1 MIDVVIVGACRSAIG
16 KFGGSLS
23 ATPAVKLGSA
33 VIESAVKRSGLSVED
48 VDYVIMG
55 NVLQAN
61 LGQNPARQASI
72 GAGIGVDVPAF
83 TVNEVCGSGL
93 KAVHLG
99 MQSIMLGEND
109 TVVVGGFENM
119 SMAPQYLENAR
130 FGTKLR
136 PLETHD
142 AIFRDG
148 LIDAFSNDLMG
159 ITAENIA
166 KKYNVGRER
175 QDAFALDSQL
185 KASQAIKDGKFKEEI
200 VPIPVKDGFFEED
213 EFVRHNSTIEG
224 LERLKPS
231 FIKDGTVTAGNA
243 SGINDGSAA
252 LVLMSREKAEAMNL
266 TILATIEG
274 YAEIGMDPSLMGY
287 SPYYA
292 IEKLLAKK
300 NIAHDIVDR
309 YEINEAFASQSI
321 AVLDDL
327 KLDLTRVNVNG
338 GAIALG
344 HPIGSSGARILVSL
358 IHELRREELS
368 TGVASLCIGGGL
380 GMAMLIKT
388 EF

>member
-1 MIDVVIVGACRSAIG
+1 MRDVVIVGACRSAIG

-136 PLETHD
+136 PLETQD
-142 AIFRDG
+142 AIFKDG

-166 KKYNVGRER
+166 KKYNVSRER

-185 KASQAIKDGKFKEEI
+185 KASRAIKEGKFKEEI
-200 VPIPVKDGFFEED
+200 VPIPVKDGMFEED

-231 FIKDGTVTAGNA
+231 FIKEGTVTAGNA

-266 TILATIEG
+266 PILATIEG

-292 IEKLLAKK
+292 IKKLLSKQS
-300 NIAHDIVDR
+300 ITHDSVDR
-309 YEINEAFASQSI
+309 YEINEAFASQSV

-327 KLDLTRVNVNG
+327 ELDLTKVNVNG

-368 TGVASLCIGGGL
+368 TGIASLCIGGGL

>member
-1 MIDVVIVGACRSAIG
+1 MRDVVIVGACRSAIG

-136 PLETHD
+136 LLETQD
-142 AIFRDG
+142 AIFKDG

-166 KKYNVGRER
+166 KKYNVSRER

-185 KASQAIKDGKFKEEI
+185 KASRAIKEGKFKEEI
-200 VPIPVKDGFFEED
+200 VPIPVKDGLFEED

-231 FIKDGTVTAGNA
+231 FIKEGTVTAGNA

-266 TILATIEG
+266 PILATIEG
-274 YAEIGMDPSLMGY
+274 YTEIGMDPSLMGY

-292 IEKLLAKK
+292 IKKLLSKQS
-300 NIAHDIVDR
+300 ITHDSVDR
-309 YEINEAFASQSI
+309 YEINEAFASQSV

-327 KLDLTRVNVNG
+327 ELDLTKVNVNG

-368 TGVASLCIGGGL
+368 TGIASLCIGGGL

>member
-1 MIDVVIVGACRSAIG
+1 MRDVVIVGACRSAIG

-136 PLETHD
+136 PLETQD
-142 AIFRDG
+142 AIFKDG

-166 KKYNVGRER
+166 KKYNVSRER

-185 KASQAIKDGKFKEEI
+185 KASRAIKEGKFKEEI
-200 VPIPVKDGFFEED
+200 VPISVKEGMFEED

-231 FIKDGTVTAGNA
+231 FIKEGTVTAGNA

-266 TILATIEG
+266 PILATIEG

-292 IEKLLAKK
+292 IKKLLTKQ
-300 NIAHDIVDR
+300 NITHDVVDR
-309 YEINEAFASQSI
+309 YEINEAFASQSV

-327 KLDLTRVNVNG
+327 ELDLTKVNVNG

>member
-1 MIDVVIVGACRSAIG
+1 MRDVVIVGACRSAIG

-99 MQSIMLGEND
+99 MQSIMLGEYD

-136 PLETHD
+136 PLETQD
-142 AIFRDG
+142 AIFKDG

-166 KKYNVGRER
+166 KKYNVSRER

-185 KASQAIKDGKFKEEI
+185 KASRAIKEGKFKEEI
-200 VPIPVKDGFFEED
+200 VPISVKEGMFEED

-231 FIKDGTVTAGNA
+231 FIKEGTVTAGNA

-266 TILATIEG
+266 PILATIEG

-292 IEKLLAKK
+292 IKKLLTKQ
-300 NIAHDIVDR
+300 NITHDVVDR
-309 YEINEAFASQSI
+309 YEINEAFASQSV

-327 KLDLTRVNVNG
+327 ELDLTKVNVNG